1 MVAEVADIVRAR
13 KPTDRSTTMAVLVIA
28 ELSGV
33 EASFAVAARE
43 MGILDEMVVAP
54 GFVRHLSGAASSGYR
69 VIEVWESREAWQT
82 WFDGHVAPK
91 LPPGTEATTPECFE
105 LSLDLAAGG

>member
-1 MVAEVADIVRAR
+1 
-13 KPTDRSTTMAVLVIA
+13 MAVLVIA

-54 GFVRHLSGAASSGYR
+54 GFVRHLSGATSGFR
-69 VIEVWESREAWQT
+69 QVWNRRR
-82 WFDGHVAPK
+82 PR
-91 LPPGTEATTPECFE
+91 
-105 LSLDLAAGG
+105 